1 MAAVRISAALKS
13 EILSNVNALFD
24 ARIGAAHATV
34 MSFKQ
39 KVTEYWRQNNV
50 NQEVCEFWNEN
61 PELRDYFHTASSIEL
76 CAVYTLEGSANRR
89 RFLFHNCEIKNGSL
103 CPVSYKVHGYNN
115 PEETQVPA
123 TEIPGL
129 LEALTAWH
137 KVSQE
142 QAALHK
148 EVARLLDS
156 ATSLQQVH
164 KVFPSILDFCPKET
178 VAKFN
183 QKVEKVKAAEVVLDE
198 SLLLGLTKA
207 RMLSNVASN

>member
-1 MAAVRISAALKS
+1 MATVRISAELKG

-24 ARIGAAHATV
+24 ARIGATNAAV

-39 KVTEYWRQNNV
+39 KVTEYWRQNNT
-50 NQEVCEFWNEN
+50 NQKVYEFWNEN
-61 PELRDYFHTASSIEL
+61 PELTDYFHTASSIEIR
-76 CAVYTLEGSANRR
+76 AVYTLEGSKNQR
-89 RFLFHNCEIKNGSL
+89 RFPFPNCEIKNGSL
-103 CPVSYKVHGYNN
+103 CPVSYKVHGYGN
-115 PEETQVPA
+115 PEETQVPV

-129 LEALTAWH
+129 FEALTAWH
-137 KVSQE
+137 KVRQE
-142 QAALHK
+142 QAALHE
-148 EVARLLDS
+148 EVARLLNS
-156 ATSLQQVH
+156 AGSLQQVH
-164 KVFPSILDFCPKET
+164 KAFPSILDFCPKGV

>member
-1 MAAVRISAALKS
+1 MATVRISAALKN

-24 ARIGAAHATV
+24 ARISAAHATV

-39 KVTEYWRQNNV
+39 KVTEYWKQNNV
-50 NQEVCEFWNEN
+50 NQKVYEFWNEN
-61 PELRDYFHTASSIEL
+61 PELKDYFHTASSIEIR
-76 CAVYTLEGSANRR
+76 AVYTLEGSENRR
-89 RFLFHNCEIKNGSL
+89 GFPFPNCEIENGRL
-103 CPVSYKVHGYNN
+103 CPVSYKVHGYGS
-115 PEETQVPA
+115 PEETQIPA

-129 LEALTAWH
+129 FEALTAWH
-137 KVSQE
+137 KVRQE
-142 QAALHK
+142 QAALHG

-164 KVFPSILDFCPKET
+164 KVFPSILDFCPQGT

>member
-1 MAAVRISAALKS
+1 MATVRISAELKN
-13 EILSNVNALFD
+13 EILSNVNKLFE
-24 ARIGAAHATV
+24 ARISAAHAAV
-34 MSFKQ
+34 MAFKQ

-50 NQEVCEFWNEN
+50 NQKVYEFWNEN
-61 PELRDYFHTASSIEL
+61 PELKNYFHSASSIGIR
-76 CAVYTLEGSANRR
+76 AVYTLEGSENRR
-89 RFLFHNCEIKNGSL
+89 GFPFPNCEIEGGNH
-103 CPVSYKVHGYNN
+103 CPVSYKVHGYGD
-115 PEETQVPA
+115 PEETKVPA

-129 LEALTAWH
+129 FEALTAWH
-137 KVSQE
+137 KVRQE
-142 QAALHK
+142 QAALHE

-156 ATSLQQVH
+156 AGSLQQVH
-164 KVFPSILDFCPKET
+164 KVFPSILDFCPQGT

>member
-1 MAAVRISAALKS
+1 MATVRISAALKN
-13 EILSNVNALFD
+13 EILSNVNKLFE
-24 ARIGAAHATV
+24 ARISAAHAAV
-34 MSFKQ
+34 MAFKQ

-50 NQEVCEFWNEN
+50 NQKIYEFWNEN
-61 PELRDYFHTASSIEL
+61 PELKDYFHTAASIEIR
-76 CAVYTLEGSANRR
+76 AVYTLEGSENRR
-89 RFLFHNCEIKNGSL
+89 GFPFPNCEIKNGSL
-103 CPVSYKVHGYNN
+103 CPVSYKVHGYGN
-115 PEETQVPA
+115 PEETQVPV

-129 LEALTAWH
+129 FEALTAWH
-137 KVSQE
+137 KVMQE
-142 QAALHK
+142 QAALHE

-156 ATSLQQVH
+156 AGSLQQVH
-164 KVFPSILDFCPKET
+164 KVFPSILDFCPTKT

>member
-1 MAAVRISAALKS
+1 MATVRISAELKG
-13 EILSNVNALFD
+13 EILFNVNALFD

-39 KVTEYWRQNNV
+39 KVTEYWRQSSV
-50 NQEVCEFWNEN
+50 NQKVYEFWNEN
-61 PELRDYFHTASSIEL
+61 PELKDYFHTASSIEI
-76 CAVYTLEGSANRR
+76 CAVYTLEGSETQR
-89 RFLFHNCEIKNGSL
+89 RFPFPNCEIENGNP
-103 CPVSYKVHGYNN
+103 CPVSYRVHGYGNK
-115 PEETQVPA
+115 EETRVPA

-129 LEALTAWH
+129 FEALFAWH
-137 KVSQE
+137 KIRQE
-142 QAALHK
+142 QAALHE
-148 EVARLLDS
+148 EVARLLNS
-156 ATSLQQVH
+156 AGSLQQVH
-164 KVFPSILDFCPKET
+164 KVFPSILDFCPQGT